1 MSCPDWRRLDPA
13 ARDGARSAGSRS
25 ALRPLHALRRLDA
38 ARWEEA
44 LRHFDSGCQSCRQ
57 EALAVDPTLAFRRLP
72 APELTPAEEARE
84 VEAARL
90 AVAAMRAASRL
101 EHGGRRERP
110 AVGALLRS
118 RRSRRLPPAL
128 GAMDA
133 IRSLHSLPL
142 TRWALAAG
150 LAAMALVSLLFGAG
164 HGWHGQAGVSAGGAA
179 LAPRPALSARAAGAP
194 AGSWSPAPQ
203 ALPVL
208 PAASRGSIEG
218 LSRPEARVYQI
229 DGPHMSVVMI
239 VDDKLDV

>member
-13 ARDGARSAGSRS
+13 ARDGARSAGPRS
-25 ALRPLHALRRLDA
+25 ALRALHPLDPLHPLDA

-57 EALAVDPTLAFRRLP
+57 EALAVDPALAFRRLP

-84 VEAARL
+84 VAAARL

-101 EHGGRRERP
+101 EHGDRHERP
-110 AVGALLRS
+110 AAGWALLRS
-118 RRSRRLPPAL
+118 RLSLPAL
-128 GAMDA
+128 GAVGSV
-133 IRSLHSLPL
+133 RPLHSLPL
-142 TRWALAAG
+142 PRWALAAG
-150 LAAMALVSLLFGAG
+150 LTAMALVFGAG
-164 HGWHGQAGVSAGGAA
+164 HGWHGQAGSPSAERAA
-179 LAPRPALSARAAGAP
+179 LAPRLALSALAAGAP
-194 AGSWSPAPQ
+194 AGSWPPAPE
-203 ALPVL
+203 AL

-229 DGPHMSVVMI
+229 DGPHLSVVMI

>member
-13 ARDGARSAGSRS
+13 ARDGARSA
-25 ALRPLHALRRLDA
+25 LHTLDA

-57 EALAVDPTLAFRRLP
+57 EALVVDPALAFRRLP

-101 EHGGRRERP
+101 EHGDRRGRL
-110 AVGALLRS
+110 ADGALLRRKLS
-118 RRSRRLPPAL
+118 LRWLPAP
-128 GAMDA
+128 GATGPL
-133 IRSLHSLPL
+133 RPLHSLPL
-142 TRWALAAG
+142 ARWALAAG
-150 LAAMALVSLLFGAG
+150 LAAAALVFGAG
-164 HGWHGQAGVSAGGAA
+164 HGWHGQAVHSAESSA
-179 LAPRPALSARAAGAP
+179 LAPRPALSALAAGVP
-194 AGSWSPAPQ
+194 AGSWPPAQ
-203 ALPVL
+203 EAL

-229 DGPHMSVVMI
+229 DGPHLSVVMI